1 MSERVS
7 RLHTPSDEELMSRY
21 AGGDEAAFEIILSRY
36 SRPLFGFLS
45 RYLGRADRAEDV
57 FQEVFY
63 EIIRGRKGYRPRYRF
78 AAWLFR
84 IGRNRAVDRLRRN
97 GVRKMESLDHPS
109 NPREHEGENR
119 VANVVAG
126 DPDPESEVQGR
137 ELGKALE
144 GALASLP
151 ADQREVF
158 WLKERS
164 ELSLGEIAEITG
176 VSQNTVKSRLRYAL
190 EKLRATLVQQG
201 FEP

>member
-1 MSERVS
+1 VSERFP
-7 RLHTPSDEELMSRY
+7 RLHTLSDEELMSRY
-21 AGGDEAAFEIILSRY
+21 ARGEEAAFEILLSRY
-36 SRPLFGFLS
+36 SRPLFTFLS
-45 RYLGRADRAEDV
+45 RYLGRPDRAEDV

-63 EIIRGRKGYRPRYRF
+63 EVIRGRSGYRPRHRF

-119 VANVVAG
+119 VTNVVAG
-126 DPDPESEVQGR
+126 DPDPENEVQGR
-137 ELGKALE
+137 ELSKALE
-144 GALASLP
+144 TALASLP
-151 ADQREVF
+151 AEQREVF

-164 ELSLGEIAEITG
+164 GLSLGEIADITG
-176 VSQNTVKSRLRYAL
+176 VSQNTAKSRLRYAL